1 MIDLI
6 RTEIKKSL
14 ARLTFFA
21 IGEIIKIDFTNYQAQ
36 AKILTTGMKTNWLR
50 IGTNYS
56 GDGFGEVK
64 SLNIGDEVLICFPD
78 GNPSAQGIIMTRLFG
93 KDVPPQLTE
102 DEYFLHH
109 KSGTKILIRQN
120 GNIEV
125 TTKSGLKFFL
135 DDAAKKIILDS
146 TSDKIFMDS
155 SGIKIGSQSAGQAL
169 VLGYKL
175 LAWLASHTHISAPPG
190 QPTSPPTP
198 SPDQSLLSQR
208 HKTQ

>member
-6 RTEIKKSL
+6 RHEIQKTLS
-14 ARLTFFA
+14 RLTFFA
-21 IGEIIKIDFTNYQAQ
+21 IGEITKIDFGNYQAQ
-36 AKILTTGMKTNWLR
+36 AKILTSGMKTNWLR
-50 IGTNYS
+50 IGTDYS

-64 SLNIGDEVLICFPD
+64 SLNIGDEVLIVFLD
-78 GNPSAQGIIMTRLFG
+78 GNPGAQGIIISRLFG
-93 KDVPPQLTE
+93 KDVPPELAE

-109 KSGTKILIRQN
+109 KSGTKIMVRQN

-125 TTKSGLKFFL
+125 TTKSDLKFFL
-135 DDAAKKIILDS
+135 DDAAKKITLDS

-155 SGIKIGSQSAGQAL
+155 AGIKIGSESSGQAL

-175 LAWLASHTHISAPPG
+175 LVWLASHTHVSAPPG
-190 QPTSPPTP
+190 SPTSPPAP